1 MKKIL
6 AGYGVKVET
15 DTGHFVWVT
24 EEGTSTQK
32 AQAIRF
38 DSEYGAKM
46 YRSSLAKENP
56 HANLIVEKLSK

>member
-1 MKKIL
+1 MKKVM

-24 EEGTSTQK
+24 EEGTSSQK
-32 AQAIRF
+32 AKAIRF

-46 YRSSLAKENP
+46 YRDSLAKNNP
-56 HANLIVEKLSK
+56 HANLIVEKFSK